1 MKAFLDTNVLLSAY
15 YFNGNERRV
24 LRKAIDGEFTAVT
37 SPLVIKEVAN
47 IMSHKFREDTVGIGR
62 FLEALLKVL
71 VLKMDAPCDVPDLSG
86 SDCILLSTARGAGC
100 DFFVTGDKKILNLG
114 CIGRMRIV
122 NSREFLKECL

>member
-47 IMSHKFREDTVGIGR
+47 IMSHKFRED
-62 FLEALLKVL
+62 KVL